1 MIMEHADA
9 RIEEIAEAVHAYLA
23 LRPGDADRLSE
34 LRRRLSSDRDGLI
47 DRSCMA
53 GHVTASG
60 LLLSRDRR
68 RVALVHHLSLARL
81 LQPGGHHEGGGT
93 PLDEAVRE
101 VVEET
106 GARDARLVG
115 PDVPLDVD
123 THPIPANPRK
133 GEEEHLHHDILYL
146 LGTCMEDDDLV
157 AQEDEVERVEWFDLG
172 DLASGDGRLA
182 RAASRALVIVAALG

>member
-1 MIMEHADA
+1 MECAEA
-9 RIEEIAEAVHAYLA
+9 RIDEIAEAVRRYLEA
-23 LRPGDADRLSE
+23 RPEDAVRLTE
-34 LRRRLSSDRDGLI
+34 LRRRLSCDRAGLI

-68 RVALVHHLSLARL
+68 RVALVYHLTLARL
-81 LQPGGHHEGGGT
+81 LQPGGHHEGRGT
-93 PLDEAVRE
+93 PLEEAVRE
-101 VVEET
+101 TVEET
-106 GARDARLVG
+106 GAVDASLIG

-133 GEEEHLHHDILYL
+133 GEGEHVHHDILYL
-146 LGTCMEDDDLV
+146 LGTSMEDDDLV

-172 DLASGDGRLA
+172 KLAAGEGRLA
-182 RAASRALVIVAALG
+182 RAASRALVIVPALD